1 MAVTQTQVLPPAFIE
16 AAGKTYLGDLATA
29 AGKFKTAD
37 LGKVYGQQFVAQMD
51 PLQLEAIKQATAG
64 IGSYQPFLTAAQQAT
79 GPQAYQAYMS
89 PYQKDVIDTTL
100 QEFDIQAQRGLGSI
114 ADQAVRAG
122 AFGGAREGVQRAQYM
137 SESDRNRAMLQAQLL
152 QQGFGQAQ
160 QAAAQQF
167 GQQMNLASTTP
178 ALLGQQVSGL
188 ATLGAGVQ
196 QQKQQELA
204 AQQQL
209 AQQQLM
215 QPLTAAQAY
224 GQGVTSLI
232 AGYPGKSVQEMT
244 PAASPISTALGI
256 GSTLAGIYRAVR

>member
-16 AAGKTYLGDLATA
+16 AAGKNYLGDLATA
-29 AGKFKTAD
+29 AGQFKTAN
-37 LGKVYGQQFVAQMD
+37 LGNVYGQQFVAQMD

-64 IGSYQPFLTAAQQAT
+64 IGSYKPFLTAAQQAT

-89 PYQKDVIDTTL
+89 PYQRDVIDTTL
-100 QEFDIQAQRGLGSI
+100 QEYDIQAQKGLGSI

-122 AFGGAREGVQRAQYM
+122 AFGGAREGVQRGEYAAQ
-137 SESDRNRAMLQAQLL
+137 SDRNRAMLQAQLL

-160 QAAAQQF
+160 QLAAQQF

-196 QQKQQELA
+196 LK
-204 AQQQL
+204 
-209 AQQQLM
+209 QQQLM

>member
-64 IGSYQPFLTAAQQAT
+64 IGAYQPYLQEAQKAT

-89 PYQKDVIDTTL
+89 PYQRDVIDTTL

-122 AFGGAREGVQRAQYM
+122 AFGGAREGVQRGEYAAQ
-137 SESDRNRAMLQAQLL
+137 SDRNRAMLQAQLL

-160 QAAAQQF
+160 QLAAQQF

-178 ALLGQQVSGL
+178 A
-188 ATLGAGVQ
+188 
-196 QQKQQELA
+196 
-204 AQQQL
+204 
-209 AQQQLM
+209 
-215 QPLTAAQAY
+215 
-224 GQGVTSLI
+224 
-232 AGYPGKSVQEMT
+232 
-244 PAASPISTALGI
+244 
-256 GSTLAGIYRAVR
+256 

>member
-1 MAVTQTQVLPPAFIE
+1 
-16 AAGKTYLGDLATA
+16 
-29 AGKFKTAD
+29 
-37 LGKVYGQQFVAQMD
+37 
-51 PLQLEAIKQATAG
+51 
-64 IGSYQPFLTAAQQAT
+64 
-79 GPQAYQAYMS
+79 
-89 PYQKDVIDTTL
+89 
-100 QEFDIQAQRGLGSI
+100 
-114 ADQAVRAG
+114 
-122 AFGGAREGVQRAQYM
+122 M

-196 QQKQQELA
+196 QQKQQELS